1 MPRLLFEKT
10 GSAVWMSHLDLMRL
24 MQRAFKRAG
33 LPLTHTH
40 GFNPRPSVSIALPLS
55 VGVESVCEILDFDL
69 EGDLPPMETIQ
80 TRLNAALV
88 PGITVRQVYMDG
100 RKIRDL
106 ALLRCRLGLEY
117 DGGIPAGA
125 TDAIATLFA
134 RESLMVEKKS
144 KNGILEQDIRPM
156 IREMFVAQTGEK
168 ELRVEALITC
178 QNPSLNPMQLYG
190 AIVRYLPEVAPDFCT
205 CRREELY
212 DEKETIFVFTK

>member
-69 EGDLPPMETIQ
+69 EGELPPMETIQ

-88 PGITVRQVYMDG
+88 PGVAVRQVYMDG

-156 IREMFVAQTGEK
+156 IRELSVAQTGEK

-212 DEKETIFVFTK
+212 DEKETIFR